1 VTETQTPMP
10 DRPAKSRKG
19 EQTRA
24 EIIACAKDLFYQ
36 RGYAATSF
44 SDIVDAAGVYRGNIY
59 HYFKTKDE
67 ILEAVVAQRLQE
79 FGALQEA
86 WEQDCTGPR
95 ERLMRFVEMI
105 AQNENDLVRFGCPIG
120 TLNTE
125 LGKRRRDLQRS
136 AKALFDLFRDW
147 LMTQFVAL
155 GRGTEAESL
164 ALHLLARA
172 QGISLIAHVYQD
184 TALLEREVATLREWL
199 DGL

>member
-1 VTETQTPMP
+1 MA

-24 EIIACAKDLFYQ
+24 EIIACARDLFYY

-67 ILEAVVAQRLQE
+67 ILEAVVTQRLQE
-79 FGALQEA
+79 FGALQQE
-86 WEQDCTGPR
+86 WEKEYADPR
-95 ERLMRFVEMI
+95 ERLMCFVEMI
-105 AQNENDLVRFGCPIG
+105 VQNENDLVRFGCPIG

-125 LGKRRRDLQRS
+125 LGKGRRDLQHS
-136 AKALFDLFRDW
+136 AKALFDLFHDW
-147 LMTQFVAL
+147 LATQFVAL
-155 GRGTEAESL
+155 GRQAEAASL
-164 ALHLLARA
+164 ALHLLGRA
-172 QGISLIAHVYQD
+172 QGISLIAHVYQE
-184 TALLEREVATLREWL
+184 AAVLEREVATLREWL

>member
-1 VTETQTPMP
+1 MA

-24 EIIACAKDLFYQ
+24 EIIACAKDLFYH

-67 ILEAVVAQRLQE
+67 ILEAVVTQRLQE
-79 FGALQEA
+79 FRAVQGE
-86 WEQDCTGPR
+86 WERQCRDPR
-95 ERLMRFVEMI
+95 DRLMAFVEMI
-105 AQNENDLVRFGCPIG
+105 VQNENDLVRFGCPIG

-125 LGKRRRDLQRS
+125 LGKGRRDLQHS

-147 LMTQFVAL
+147 LARQFVAL
-155 GRGTEAESL
+155 GRQAEAASL
-164 ALHLLARA
+164 ALHLLGRA

-184 TALLEREVATLREWL
+184 AAVLEREVATLREWL